1 MSIYNDSHNGCS
13 IVVETE
19 PMSHPVLRNLS
30 RIKSIVIMCG
40 GKDLSYTPPGYEGQ
54 DEAAM
59 VSRAI
64 ANEKVFI
71 QNRRRGA
78 GFCS

>member
-19 PMSHPVLRNLS
+19 PVSHPVLGNLS
-30 RIKSIVIMCG
+30 RIKSIVIRCG
-40 GKDLSYTPPGYEGQ
+40 GKDVSYTPPAYEGQ

-59 VSRAI
+59 VARAI
-64 ANEKVFI
+64 ANAKVFI
-71 QNRRRGA
+71 QNRK
-78 GFCS
+78 

>member
-1 MSIYNDSHNGCS
+1 MGIYNDSHNGCS

-19 PMSHPVLRNLS
+19 PVSHPVLRNLS

-59 VSRAI
+59 VARAI
-64 ANEKVFI
+64 ANAKVFI
-71 QNRRRGA
+71 QNRK
-78 GFCS
+78 